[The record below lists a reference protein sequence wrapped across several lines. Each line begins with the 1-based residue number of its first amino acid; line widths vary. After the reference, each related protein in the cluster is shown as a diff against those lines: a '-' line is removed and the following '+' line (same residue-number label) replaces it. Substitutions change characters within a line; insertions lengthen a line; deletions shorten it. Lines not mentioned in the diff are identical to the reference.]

1 MRFSWL
7 KQYKYRL
14 CVRVHMLPSFSSSP
28 TQHQVTMESKR
39 LLSFSLVALLTIGV
53 SKAREFPWEHPM
65 TDAAGQGGGGGELK
79 VEVP

>member
-1 MRFSWL
+1 
-7 KQYKYRL
+7 
-14 CVRVHMLPSFSSSP
+14 MLPSFSSSP
-28 TQHQVTMESKR
+28 TQHQVTIMESKR

>member
-1 MRFSWL
+1 
-7 KQYKYRL
+7 
-14 CVRVHMLPSFSSSP
+14 
-28 TQHQVTMESKR
+28 MESKR

>member
-1 MRFSWL
+1 
-7 KQYKYRL
+7 
-14 CVRVHMLPSFSSSP
+14 
-28 TQHQVTMESKR
+28 MESKR

-79 VEVP
+79 VEVPWMAMVQDLVLVSDPLELPTLLVGRMGPVAPWLV